1 MELTPVGK
9 RMNNRLERLPVRGKA
24 VFDARR
30 HFSVDA
36 PRYQPGF
43 LQVTQRWVSIFCV
56 TPGSS
61 FCRREKWSVSYV
73 VKRAMMGSFHLPP
86 STARAVVTWQAG
98 TGRSE
103 SMMS

>member
-43 LQVTQRWVSIFCV
+43 LQVTQLVGKHLLRDAWQQLLQARKVERVI
-56 TPGSS
+56 
-61 FCRREKWSVSYV
+61 RRQTGNDGQFPLAAQHGQSGRDV
-73 VKRAMMGSFHLPP
+73 
-86 STARAVVTWQAG
+86 AG
-98 TGRSE
+98 WNRKV
-103 SMMS
+103 